1 MAHSFVVE
9 CFFLNSLGKP
19 MAWRTQEYYPHFLIL
34 LVLDFM
40 EELAQNQE
48 SLDRVPENLM
58 ARGRLVPSMTTEVSE
73 NGKSLIC
80 WKEGERERNIWK
92 VGVAGVVFFPR
103 KLSNSKKLQGS

>member
-1 MAHSFVVE
+1 
-9 CFFLNSLGKP
+9 

-80 WKEGERERNIWK
+80 WKEGEREFEHLK
-92 VGVAGVVFFPR
+92 VGRWVLFFSPG
-103 KLSNSKKLQGS
+103 NGQTQKLQGSKSFDLPYMYIYI

>member
-1 MAHSFVVE
+1 
-9 CFFLNSLGKP
+9 
-19 MAWRTQEYYPHFLIL
+19 
-34 LVLDFM
+34 M

-80 WKEGERERNIWK
+80 WKEGERG
-92 VGVAGVVFFPR
+92 VGTSESWVMGVFFPR
-103 KLSNSKKLQGS
+103 KRSN

>member
-1 MAHSFVVE
+1 MAHSFVVVE
-9 CFFLNSLGKP
+9 CFFFFLEILGKP
-19 MAWRTQEYYPHFLIL
+19 MALKPTQEYYPHFLIL

-80 WKEGERERNIWK
+80 WKEGERERNI
-92 VGVAGVVFFPR
+92 
-103 KLSNSKKLQGS
+103 

>member
-1 MAHSFVVE
+1 
-9 CFFLNSLGKP
+9 
-19 MAWRTQEYYPHFLIL
+19 MAWTTQEYYPHFLIL

-58 ARGRLVPSMTTEVSE
+58 AHGRLVPSMMTEVSE

-80 WKEGERERNIWK
+80 WKEGWLGGE
-92 VGVAGVVFFPR
+92 VGWRFVFLR
-103 KLSNSKKLQGS
+103 KLSLSKFAGI